1 MSTSA
6 TAIVGQRPATEGK
19 PGITYRHAGDRAL
32 LVEYGE
38 MELDLTLNFFMLAV
52 DRALG
57 ERDLEGVIETAP
69 GFRSILVSYDPQA
82 LPASELLE
90 RLQEVHDEL
99 PAEREMDIPSRR
111 LKLPVVFDDSQSRKA
126 VKRYIDSIRPDAP
139 NCEGG
144 NNIDYIVKYNGLSD
158 RDELY
163 ASVIA
168 TEQWNGFVGFFP
180 GLPFMFPMDPRH
192 IVATPKYNPTRTWTA
207 AGALGLGGPCFAIY
221 PVESP
226 GGYQLIGRTLP
237 IFDLEARNSAFE
249 ESPFLLKPGDRVTFE
264 QVEED
269 ELDAMWEDMW
279 ADRYVYEIEDGS
291 FDVGAYLE
299 WLPEVREE
307 AAERRRRWAEASAA
321 TPIP

>member
-1 MSTSA
+1 MS
-6 TAIVGQRPATEGK
+6 TAIVDRQSAAEGK
-19 PGITYRHAGDRAL
+19 PSIVYRHAGDRAM

-57 ERDLEGVIETAP
+57 EHEIHGVIETAP
-69 GFRSILVSYDPQA
+69 GFRSILVSYDPQE
-82 LPASELLE
+82 LQASELLAQ
-90 RLQEVHDEL
+90 LQQVHDEL
-99 PAEREMDIPSRR
+99 PAEREMEIPSRR

-126 VKRYIDSIRPDAP
+126 VKRYIDGIRSDAP
-139 NCEGG
+139 NCERG
-144 NNIDYIVKYNGLSD
+144 NNIDYIVRYNGLSD
-158 RDELY
+158 REELY

-180 GLPFMFPMDPRH
+180 GLPFMFPMDPRY

-207 AGALGLGGPCFAIY
+207 EGALGLGGPCFAIY

-237 IFDLEARNSAFE
+237 IFDLQARNSAFR
-249 ESPFLLKPGDRVTFE
+249 ESPFLLKAGDRVTFE

-269 ELDAMWEDMW
+269 ELDAMWEDVW
-279 ADRYVYEIEDGS
+279 ADRYVYEIEDGT